1 MMQRRKVA
9 VGGVASV
16 MAVMLLAAT
25 AWACVAGPS
34 AFTSTVNVKAGE
46 QLQMTGV
53 DFSDE
58 APVLVRFDALDGPVL
73 ADLGLPSEDRG
84 LVTGDVTIPAGT
96 APGDYVLVMTQAG
109 PDGEAIQTP
118 VRALVSVVG
127 ETGTAPV
134 VGAELGAADQARAA
148 QLAVDDNEI
157 GIGALVLM
165 AVGVAGV
172 GLLIAGGAAVAAGRR
187 SSKAPAPEKVEA

>member
-1 MMQRRKVA
+1 M
-9 VGGVASV
+9 

>member
-1 MMQRRKVA
+1 MRQSRRFA
-9 VGGVASV
+9 AGGAATV
-16 MAVMLLAAT
+16 MAVMVMTAV

-34 AFTSTVNVKAGE
+34 AFTSTVNVKPGD
-46 QLQMTGV
+46 QVGIQGV

-73 ADLGLPSEDRG
+73 ADLGIPDDDRG
-84 LVTGDVTIPAGT
+84 QVSGNVTIPAGT
-96 APGDYVLVMTQAG
+96 APGDYVLIMTQDG
-109 PDGEAIQTP
+109 PDGDPIQTP

-134 VGAELGAADQARAA
+134 VGAELGGADSTRVAG
-148 QLAVDDNEI
+148 LTTEDNSI
-157 GIGALVLM
+157 STVSLVLM

-172 GLLIAGGAAVAAGRR
+172 GMLLAGTAAFLASRRDSSREAA
-187 SSKAPAPEKVEA
+187 KVEA